1 MIGIYKITKKEN
13 GKSYIGQ
20 SNDIERRF
28 KEHTF
33 KNKIP
38 IDKAI
43 QKYGKESFQFEILEE
58 CSLDELDEKE
68 RYWINYYNTYKGF
81 GYNCS
86 EGGGLNFGEN
96 NGRALIT
103 ESDIINIRKAYNA
116 HKNRKETYQ
125 KYKDKITFSSFAA
138 IWDGTTWK
146 HVMPEVYTKENKEY
160 YSNLTSIG
168 EKSVNAVL
176 SDEEV
181 MECRKRYVS
190 ETAKDIYED
199 FKDKIKFQTLQQ
211 ILWGRTYKHL
221 PIYKKKTKEWINL

>member
-33 KNKIP
+33 KNEIP

-125 KYKDKITFSSFAA
+125 KYKDKITFSNFAA

-181 MECRKRYVS
+181 MECRKRYVN
-190 ETAKDIYED
+190 ETAKDIYKD

>member
-13 GKSYIGQ
+13 GKSYIWQ

-43 QKYGKESFQFEILEE
+43 QKYGKENFQFEILEE

-125 KYKDKITFSSFAA
+125 KYKDKITFSNFAA

>member
-1 MIGIYKITKKEN
+1 MIRIYKITKKEN

>member
-1 MIGIYKITKKEN
+1 MIGIYKITRKET

-20 SNDIERRF
+20 SNDITRRF
-28 KEHTF
+28 KEHIF
-33 KNKIP
+33 KNEIP

-43 QKYGKESFQFEILEE
+43 QKYGKENFEFEILEE
-58 CSLDELDEKE
+58 CSLEELDEKE

-103 ESDIINIRKAYNA
+103 ESDVISIRKAYNE
-116 HKNRKETYQ
+116 HKNRKKVYES
-125 KYKDKITFSSFAA
+125 YKDKITFSTFAS
-138 IWDGTTWK
+138 IWDGTSWK
-146 HVMPEVYTKENKEY
+146 HIMPEIYTEENKKY
-160 YSNLTSIG
+160 YSALSSIG

-181 MECRKRYVS
+181 MNCRKRYIN
-190 ETAKDIYED
+190 ENAKEIYAD
-199 FKDKIKFQTLQQ
+199 FSDRIKFQTLQQ

-221 PIYKKKTKEWINL
+221 PVYSKKKKEWINL

>member
-125 KYKDKITFSSFAA
+125 KYKDKITFSNFAA

-168 EKSVNAVL
+168 EKSVNAIL

-190 ETAKDIYED
+190 ESAKDIYED

>member
-125 KYKDKITFSSFAA
+125 KYKDKITFSNFAA

-168 EKSVNAVL
+168 EKSVNAIL

-190 ETAKDIYED
+190 EAAKDIYED

>member
-125 KYKDKITFSSFAA
+125 KYKDKITFSNFAS

>member
-43 QKYGKESFQFEILEE
+43 QKYGKENFQFEILEE

-125 KYKDKITFSSFAA
+125 KYKDKITFSNFAA